1 MKQKVRLSLLK
12 KQIYEENRNMLFNN
26 KKKCY
31 NHRLIYNN
39 ALYEKTRKL
48 MDNNN
53 FSQDENNLEYE

>member
-1 MKQKVRLSLLK
+1 
-12 KQIYEENRNMLFNN
+12 MLFNN
-26 KKKCY
+26 KKNCY